1 MNTLTGMLKNR
12 VSELE
17 KQISEKKALIDF
29 LTSQFITKPF
39 NTSTNNISDN
49 NNYEITNGNNKCNH
63 HDTQWKNQS
72 MTKQEKK

>member
-1 MNTLTGMLKNR
+1 MNTLTGKLKNR
-12 VSELE
+12 FSELT
-17 KQISEKKALIDF
+17 KQLSEKNAVIDF
-29 LTSQFITKPF
+29 LTSHFITKPF
-39 NTSTNNISDN
+39 DTSTNNISDN